1 MLPYTVF
8 AQNANYEDSTTRVLF
23 SDDFENE
30 DMGKIPSKWKRDS
43 GSTKKIY
50 RVTDDPLFDG
60 NKVFEVTSTGKSWQD
75 GVGIKTQYQTNTRK
89 DIIVKYITREVTEE
103 MNFMDHAISEIING
117 EDLVQVI
124 TDIYEY
130 LEIRSELEKYP
141 SWIKNII
148 AFIDCDTELGMDG
161 LDLKSY
167 ADAVK
172 VFDEIG
178 LIEEAEVLRG
188 CDNDIRR
195 ECREM
200 L

>member
-1 MLPYTVF
+1 MECFEMIL
-8 AQNANYEDSTTRVLF
+8 ASDSFFLLF
-23 SDDFENE
+23 QRI
-30 DMGKIPSKWKRDS
+30 M
-43 GSTKKIY
+43 
-50 RVTDDPLFDG
+50 
-60 NKVFEVTSTGKSWQD
+60 
-75 GVGIKTQYQTNTRK
+75 
-89 DIIVKYITREVTEE
+89 VKYISREVTEE
-103 MNFMDHAISEIING
+103 MNFIDHVISEITNG
-117 EDLVQVI
+117 EDFVQVI
-124 TDIYEY
+124 NDIYEY

-148 AFIDCDTELGMDG
+148 AVIDSITGLVMDG

-188 CDNDIRR
+188 YER

>member
-1 MLPYTVF
+1 ML
-8 AQNANYEDSTTRVLF
+8 
-23 SDDFENE
+23 
-30 DMGKIPSKWKRDS
+30 
-43 GSTKKIY
+43 
-50 RVTDDPLFDG
+50 
-60 NKVFEVTSTGKSWQD
+60 
-75 GVGIKTQYQTNTRK
+75 
-89 DIIVKYITREVTEE
+89 KYITREVTEE
-103 MNFMDHAISEIING
+103 MNFIDHAISEITNG
-117 EDLVQVI
+117 EDFVQAI

-130 LEIRSELEKYP
+130 PEVRGELEKYP
-141 SWIKNII
+141 LWIKNII
-148 AFIDCDTELGMDG
+148 AVIDSITGLVMDG

-167 ADAVK
+167 GDAVK

>member
-1 MLPYTVF
+1 MTLVS
-8 AQNANYEDSTTRVLF
+8 DSFFLLLV
-23 SDDFENE
+23 
-30 DMGKIPSKWKRDS
+30 K
-43 GSTKKIY
+43 
-50 RVTDDPLFDG
+50 
-60 NKVFEVTSTGKSWQD
+60 
-75 GVGIKTQYQTNTRK
+75 
-89 DIIVKYITREVTEE
+89 IIVKYITREVTEE

-148 AFIDCDTELGMDG
+148 AVIDSITGLVMDG

-188 CDNDIRR
+188 YER

>member
-1 MLPYTVF
+1 MWCFEMILVS
-8 AQNANYEDSTTRVLF
+8 DSFFLLF
-23 SDDFENE
+23 ERI
-30 DMGKIPSKWKRDS
+30 M
-43 GSTKKIY
+43 
-50 RVTDDPLFDG
+50 
-60 NKVFEVTSTGKSWQD
+60 
-75 GVGIKTQYQTNTRK
+75 
-89 DIIVKYITREVTEE
+89 VKYITREVTEE
-103 MNFMDHAISEIING
+103 MNFMDHAISEITNG
-117 EDLVQVI
+117 EDFVQVI
-124 TDIYEY
+124 NDIYEY

-141 SWIKNII
+141 SWIKNTI

-161 LDLKSY
+161 LNLKSY

-195 ECREM
+195 ECRGM

>member
-1 MLPYTVF
+1 
-8 AQNANYEDSTTRVLF
+8 
-23 SDDFENE
+23 
-30 DMGKIPSKWKRDS
+30 
-43 GSTKKIY
+43 
-50 RVTDDPLFDG
+50 
-60 NKVFEVTSTGKSWQD
+60 
-75 GVGIKTQYQTNTRK
+75 
-89 DIIVKYITREVTEE
+89 

-130 LEIRSELEKYP
+130 LEVRSELEKYP

-172 VFDEIG
+172 VIDEIG
-178 LIEEAEVLRG
+178 LKEEAEVLRG

-195 ECREM
+195 ECRGM

>member
-1 MLPYTVF
+1 MFWNDLC
-8 AQNANYEDSTTRVLF
+8 DSFFILF
-23 SDDFENE
+23 
-30 DMGKIPSKWKRDS
+30 
-43 GSTKKIY
+43 Y
-50 RVTDDPLFDG
+50 R
-60 NKVFEVTSTGKSWQD
+60 
-75 GVGIKTQYQTNTRK
+75 
-89 DIIVKYITREVTEE
+89 IIVKYIAREVTEE
-103 MNFMDHAISEIING
+103 VNFIDHAISEITNG
-117 EDLVQVI
+117 EDFVQAMA
-124 TDIYEY
+124 DIYEY
-130 LEIRSELEKYP
+130 PEVRGELEKYP

-148 AFIDCDTELGMDG
+148 AVIDCDTELGMDG

-200 L
+200 LWEIGY

>member
-1 MLPYTVF
+1 FLLHISLKSSPVDYGYSNSF
-8 AQNANYEDSTTRVLF
+8 FILF
-23 SDDFENE
+23 
-30 DMGKIPSKWKRDS
+30 
-43 GSTKKIY
+43 Y
-50 RVTDDPLFDG
+50 R
-60 NKVFEVTSTGKSWQD
+60 
-75 GVGIKTQYQTNTRK
+75 
-89 DIIVKYITREVTEE
+89 IIVKYIAREVTEE
-103 MNFMDHAISEIING
+103 VNFIDHAISEITNG
-117 EDLVQVI
+117 EDFVQAMA
-124 TDIYEY
+124 DIYEY
-130 LEIRSELEKYP
+130 PEVRGELEKYP

-148 AFIDCDTELGMDG
+148 VFIDCDTELGMDG

>member
-1 MLPYTVF
+1 MF
-8 AQNANYEDSTTRVLF
+8 
-23 SDDFENE
+23 
-30 DMGKIPSKWKRDS
+30 
-43 GSTKKIY
+43 Y
-50 RVTDDPLFDG
+50 R
-60 NKVFEVTSTGKSWQD
+60 
-75 GVGIKTQYQTNTRK
+75 
-89 DIIVKYITREVTEE
+89 IIVKYIAREVTEE
-103 MNFMDHAISEIING
+103 VNFIDHAILEITNG
-117 EDLVQVI
+117 EDFVQAM

-130 LEIRSELEKYP
+130 PEVRGELEKYP

-148 AFIDCDTELGMDG
+148 TIIDYDTELGMDG

-188 CDNDIRR
+188 YER

>member
-1 MLPYTVF
+1 MACFEMIL
-8 AQNANYEDSTTRVLF
+8 ASDSFFLLF
-23 SDDFENE
+23 E
-30 DMGKIPSKWKRDS
+30 R
-43 GSTKKIY
+43 
-50 RVTDDPLFDG
+50 
-60 NKVFEVTSTGKSWQD
+60 
-75 GVGIKTQYQTNTRK
+75 
-89 DIIVKYITREVTEE
+89 IIVKYITREVTEE
-103 MNFMDHAISEIING
+103 MKFIDDVISEITNG
-117 EDLVQVI
+117 EDFVQVI
-124 TDIYEY
+124 NDIYEY

-161 LDLKSY
+161 LNLKSY